1 MMSKQGR
8 DNESEAEHEPPDSF
22 SLGVR
27 RIKGLRNGMGKGK
40 GGAFW
45 YKKEGRGR
53 ERGRYA
59 YENTNPKHEEESR
72 EDPPQ
77 SSPFLSSQLLRL
89 I

>member
-27 RIKGLRNGMGKGK
+27 RIKGLRNSMGK

-45 YKKEGRGR
+45 YKKAGRGR
-53 ERGRYA
+53 DRGRYE
-59 YENTNPKHEEESR
+59 YENTNPKHAEESL
-72 EDPPQ
+72 EDSPQ
-77 SSPFLSSQLLRL
+77 SSLFLSSQLLRL

>member
-27 RIKGLRNGMGKGK
+27 RIKGLRSGMSKDK

-45 YKKEGRGR
+45 YKKEGRDR
-53 ERGRYA
+53 DRGRYE
-59 YENTNPKHEEESR
+59 YENTNPKHAEER
-72 EDPPQ
+72 LEDSPQ
-77 SSPFLSSQLLRL
+77 SSLFLSSQLLSL